1 MSEEYTTTLK
11 WHGSKEIG
19 QRLANLV
26 PEGIDYELIEEDG
39 MVTLVVNVDANSLEN
54 LREIVDELLTLFS
67 DEDQ

>member
-1 MSEEYTTTLK
+1 MAEEYTTTLK

-26 PEGIDYELIEEDG
+26 PEGIDYELIEEEE

-54 LREIVDELLTLFS
+54 LREIVDDLLTLFS

>member
-1 MSEEYTTTLK
+1 MPEEYTTTLK

>member
-1 MSEEYTTTLK
+1 MAEEYTTTLK

-26 PEGIDYELIEEDG
+26 PEGIDYELIEEEEL
-39 MVTLVVNVDANSLEN
+39 VTLVVNVDANSLEN
-54 LREIVDELLTLFS
+54 LREIVDDLLTLFS

>member
-54 LREIVDELLTLFS
+54 LREIVDELLTIFS

>member
-1 MSEEYTTTLK
+1 MPEEYTTTLK

-26 PEGIDYELIEEDG
+26 PDGIDYELIEEDG

>member
-39 MVTLVVNVDANSLEN
+39 MVTLVVIVDANSLEN